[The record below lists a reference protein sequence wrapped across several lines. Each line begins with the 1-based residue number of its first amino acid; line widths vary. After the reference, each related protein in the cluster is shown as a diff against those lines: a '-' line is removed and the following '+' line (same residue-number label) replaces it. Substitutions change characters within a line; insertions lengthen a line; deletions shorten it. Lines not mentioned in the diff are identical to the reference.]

1 MTDQRTM
8 GGTRKA
14 DDAQPSCGLFILAL
28 AIIPLTHMLFL
39 WFGHAAVLDGF
50 LPGQDSYMRLVR
62 VEHLYATGDWFDITL
77 PRSNWP
83 YGEVQ
88 NWTRP
93 VDVLMLSGAVL
104 LEPFLG
110 FRQALYWWG
119 SATAP
124 LLHIATALA
133 LAWMVAPRLDRSR
146 QLLVVLLFLVQIPV
160 WRHGV
165 LGRTDHHM
173 LIMLTFA
180 LALGGA
186 LRVLVGPARPRRD
199 LMAGVLAGFG
209 LWLTVEFLV
218 VLAIIFAAFTIRWL
232 AVGEGLARRF
242 LWHGLGLAALV
253 AVALVTERPPGAWL
267 SEEYD
272 RISVVHLLMAGLACA
287 FWAAA
292 ARLEARG
299 LGGAV
304 GQRAIVAALG
314 AAGAGGVMLLVY
326 PGFFA
331 GPFVEFSEELWAIS
345 TDITAEFQPLMP
357 ASLADLDALFLHI
370 GPALIA
376 LPYLGYCTW
385 RSRGANL
392 RDLWLLVLLG
402 LAVYLPLTLI
412 MRRFSPLA
420 AILLAVVMA
429 DLIAR
434 LLDRMSAAPNAVGR
448 LLAAG
453 LIGLAVFGHVIV
465 GGYLGRLFVAPPA
478 RAGTL
483 PCPLDVMID
492 ELNRPETVGPGQQ
505 VVLTTPNFGPM
516 VLYLTPHAVVTTLY
530 ARNTAGQLDAY
541 AIYTASDMA
550 QARHVIEKRG
560 VDLIVAC
567 IGKPTYSPPD
577 DSLDTLGSRLR
588 RGAAPEWLRPLELS
602 EAAGRLYRI
611 YRVERKAEEGRG
623 DATQS

>member
-1 MTDQRTM
+1 M

-267 SEEYD
+267 SE
-272 RISVVHLLMAGLACA
+272 V
-287 FWAAA
+287 
-292 ARLEARG
+292 
-299 LGGAV
+299 
-304 GQRAIVAALG
+304 
-314 AAGAGGVMLLVY
+314 
-326 PGFFA
+326 
-331 GPFVEFSEELWAIS
+331 
-345 TDITAEFQPLMP
+345 
-357 ASLADLDALFLHI
+357 
-370 GPALIA
+370 
-376 LPYLGYCTW
+376 
-385 RSRGANL
+385 
-392 RDLWLLVLLG
+392 
-402 LAVYLPLTLI
+402 
-412 MRRFSPLA
+412 
-420 AILLAVVMA
+420 
-429 DLIAR
+429 
-434 LLDRMSAAPNAVGR
+434 
-448 LLAAG
+448 
-453 LIGLAVFGHVIV
+453 
-465 GGYLGRLFVAPPA
+465 
-478 RAGTL
+478 
-483 PCPLDVMID
+483 
-492 ELNRPETVGPGQQ
+492 
-505 VVLTTPNFGPM
+505 
-516 VLYLTPHAVVTTLY
+516 
-530 ARNTAGQLDAY
+530 
-541 AIYTASDMA
+541 
-550 QARHVIEKRG
+550 
-560 VDLIVAC
+560 
-567 IGKPTYSPPD
+567 
-577 DSLDTLGSRLR
+577 
-588 RGAAPEWLRPLELS
+588 
-602 EAAGRLYRI
+602 
-611 YRVERKAEEGRG
+611 
-623 DATQS
+623 

>member
-1 MTDQRTM
+1 MA
-8 GGTRKA
+8 GSSKVS
-14 DDAQPSCGLFILAL
+14 DATPGWGLFILAL
-28 AIIPLTHMLFL
+28 AIIPLTHLLFL

-93 VDVLMLSGAVL
+93 VDLLMLSGAVL

-110 FRQALYWWG
+110 FRKALYWWG

-124 LLHIATALA
+124 LLHIATAAA

-165 LGRTDHHM
+165 VGRTDHHM

-186 LRVLVGPARPRRD
+186 LRVLVGPARPRGD
-199 LMAGVLAGFG
+199 LLAGALAGFG

-218 VLAIIFAAFTIRWL
+218 VLAIVFAAFTIRWL
-232 AVGEGLARRF
+232 VEGGGLARRF
-242 LWHGLGLAALV
+242 LWHGLGLAALI
-253 AVALVTERPPGAWL
+253 AVALAAERPPGAWL
-267 SEEYD
+267 SQEYD
-272 RISVVHLLMAGLACA
+272 RISVVHLLMAVLACG

-299 LGGAV
+299 LGGAP
-304 GQRAIVAALG
+304 GQRAVIAALG
-314 AAGAGGVMLLVY
+314 AACAGGVMLLVY

-345 TDITAEFQPLMP
+345 TDVTAEFQPLMP
-357 ASLADLDALFLHI
+357 ASLADLDSVFLHI

-376 LPYLGYCTW
+376 LPYLGYRTW
-385 RSRGANL
+385 RTRGANL

-402 LAVYLPLTLI
+402 LAVYLPLTLL
-412 MRRFSPLA
+412 MRRFSPFA
-420 AILLAVVMA
+420 AILLGLVMA

-434 LLDRMSAAPNAVGR
+434 LLDRMSAAPSSAGR
-448 LLAAG
+448 LLAAV
-453 LIGLAVFGHVIV
+453 LIVLAVFGHVFV
-465 GGYLGRLFVAPPA
+465 GGYLGRLSAAPPVQA
-478 RAGTL
+478 EGPL
-483 PCPLDVMID
+483 CPLDVMID
-492 ELNRPETVGPGQQ
+492 ELNRPETVGPGRH

-516 VLYLTPHAVVTTLY
+516 ILYMTPHAVVTTLY
-530 ARNTAGQLDAY
+530 ARNTAGQLDAH
-541 AIYTASDMA
+541 AIYTDTDMA
-550 QARHVIEKRG
+550 KARDLVEKRG
-560 VDLIVAC
+560 IDLIVAC
-567 IGKPTYSPPD
+567 IGKSTYRRPVDSP
-577 DSLDTLGSRLR
+577 DTLDSRLR
-588 RGAAPEWLRPLELS
+588 RGWPPDWLQPLELS
-602 EAAGRLYRI
+602 ETAGRLYRI
-611 YRVERKAEEGRG
+611 YRVEGAAE
-623 DATQS
+623 